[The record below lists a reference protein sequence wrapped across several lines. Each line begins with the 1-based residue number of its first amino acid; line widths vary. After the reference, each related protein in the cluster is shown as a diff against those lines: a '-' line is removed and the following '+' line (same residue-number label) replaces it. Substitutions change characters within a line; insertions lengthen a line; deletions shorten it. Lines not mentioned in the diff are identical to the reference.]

1 MRRDTVDNVTR
12 HAEAAQSGAV
22 PEVPFD
28 LRDEFGNQE
37 ANLRFLE
44 MVGPGPRER
53 TLEIGC
59 GKGGLL
65 HILRQQGRD
74 VRGVEIDEWMIA
86 ESRRLY
92 GDLPITA
99 SDGYELGYP
108 DGMFDVVISFDV
120 IEHIPDT
127 DRHLREVHRLLRPG
141 GRYLLQ
147 TPNRWTNTVFET
159 IRWRSF
165 TAWRRVHCSLHS
177 SGQLRARFSRHGFDV
192 QFHDVPVVND
202 FFRRKIRRYLGS
214 PGLWLLRVLN
224 PDRWPLPIRTNFYV
238 SATRRG

>member
-1 MRRDTVDNVTR
+1 MNNVTR
-12 HAEAAQSGAV
+12 DARAAPSSAV
-22 PEVPFD
+22 PEESFD

-37 ANLRFLE
+37 ANVRFLE
-44 MVGPGPRER
+44 MVGLDPMER
-53 TLEIGC
+53 TLEMGC

-65 HILRQQGRD
+65 HILRQQGHD
-74 VRGVEIDEWMIA
+74 VRGVEIDEWMLG

-99 SDGYELGYP
+99 SGGYELGYA
-108 DGMFDVVISFDV
+108 DGMFDVVMSFDV

-127 DRHLREVHRLLRPG
+127 DRHLREVRRLLRPG

-147 TPNRWTNTVFET
+147 TPNKWTNTVFET

-165 TAWRRVHCSLHS
+165 TAWRRIHCSLHS
-177 SGQLRARFSRHGFDV
+177 SGQLRARFNRHGFDV

-202 FFRRKIRRYLGS
+202 FFRRKIRRYLGP

-224 PDRWPLPIRTNFYV
+224 PDRWPLPVRTNFYV